1 MRPSSLTSDKLSS
14 LVAAAAEALHRIIRR
29 NAAEHI
35 VRDDLK
41 VLAERRSHQ
50 HRQEDDEGH
59 HWRRL
64 RQALYLA
71 NGEHPVHTDDIVAPA
86 EVYSAANNASEL
98 VPARKQ
104 RTRHPKQRKSKR
116 SKR

>member
-1 MRPSSLTSDKLSS
+1 M
-14 LVAAAAEALHRIIRR
+14 AAAAEALHRIIRR

-41 VLAERRSHQ
+41 VLAERRSHP
-50 HRQEDDEGH
+50 HRPEDDEGH

-71 NGEHPVHTDDIVAPA
+71 NGEHPVPKDDIVAPA
-86 EVYSAANNASEL
+86 EVYSAANNAGEL
-98 VPARKQ
+98 VPSRKQ
-104 RTRHPKQRKSKR
+104 QTRRPKQRILKR